1 MPSGMHGTQ
10 ESWTGSMSSRGGGH
24 VPQSNHKT
32 SSSARQRPPP
42 SINTSNGGQARSIS
56 YNNSMTHRSSMEDFP
71 AVYDSSPSHRSQQYP
86 PPLAPTPP
94 HGATRTTKYQIP
106 ISPLS
111 AAVGGGGTMSPNA
124 YTDHSPVPT
133 PTRTSVRM
141 KVPAAAAI
149 EEGDYVWV
157 SDPGSA
163 VCLPALVVRNGFV
176 YDQDTDQEHHVML
189 VHTEDGEEREIRD
202 ETLVKLPQCHHPK
215 QLPSMGIHDLSS
227 LPLMTTNVSSEL
239 HIPALVVCD
248 MCLMCVFVLATS
260 GRIGSKRGLHLGAA

>member
-10 ESWTGSMSSRGGGH
+10 ESWTGSMSSRGGSH

-42 SINTSNGGQARSIS
+42 SISTRTSNGLARSIS

-71 AVYDSSPSHRSQQYP
+71 SPSHRSQQYP

-94 HGATRTTKYQIP
+94 HGTARTVKYQVP

-111 AAVGGGGTMSPNA
+111 AAVGGGAMSPNVYA
-124 YTDHSPVPT
+124 DHSPVPT
-133 PTRTSVRM
+133 PTRVSVRT

-202 ETLVKLPQCHHPK
+202 ETLVKLPHCHHPK
-215 QLPSMGIHDLSS
+215 KLPSMDIHDLSS
-227 LPLMTTNVSSEL
+227 LPLMTTNVSGEL
-239 HIPALVVCD
+239 TTPSLISAT
-248 MCLMCVFVLATS
+248 CV
-260 GRIGSKRGLHLGAA
+260 